1 VDAPATDAMSDAA
14 KPNSARQ
21 SILVCYDGSPG
32 AARAVD
38 AAAELFPGRPAI
50 VLYVSSR
57 VAAQHVRTTS
67 VPALRDELIEEV
79 RVAARREAAAIAEDG
94 ARLARRAG
102 LEARPRVVEAGDS
115 AGDAIVRVA
124 MEESA
129 AAVVVGR
136 PGRARLARRTGSVS
150 RSVLDHCPLPVVVI

>member
-1 VDAPATDAMSDAA
+1 MNDGA

-21 SILVCYDGSPG
+21 PILVCYDGSPG

-50 VLYVSSR
+50 VLCVSSR
-57 VAAQHVRTTS
+57 VAAQRVRTTS
-67 VPALRDELIEEV
+67 VQAVRDELIEEV
-79 RVAARREAAAIAEDG
+79 RAAARREAAAIAEEG
-94 ARLARRAG
+94 VRLARRGGMA
-102 LEARPRVVEAGDS
+102 ATPRVVEAEDG

-124 MEESA
+124 MEASA

-136 PGRARLARRTGSVS
+136 PSRARLARRTGSVS

>member
-1 VDAPATDAMSDAA
+1 MNDGA

-21 SILVCYDGSPG
+21 PILVCYDGSPG
-32 AARAVD
+32 AARVVD

-50 VLYVSSR
+50 VLCVSSR
-57 VAAQHVRTTS
+57 VAAQRVRTTS
-67 VPALRDELIEEV
+67 VQAVRDELIEEV
-79 RVAARREAAAIAEDG
+79 RAAARREAAAIAEEG
-94 ARLARRAG
+94 VRLARHGGMA
-102 LEARPRVVEAGDS
+102 ATPRVVEAEDG

-124 MEESA
+124 MEASA

-136 PGRARLARRTGSVS
+136 PSRARLARRTGSVS